1 MNLLRISLDAV
12 TIDGLTLYQSIL
24 LILGFLVFLAVVIFI
39 LVKIG
44 QGQKM
49 PKQAFLLVLIS
60 ILMIAFP
67 GINKISFMG
76 FSVEL
81 QKEIERLKDDPAN
94 SDARENLIEMVSNSD
109 ESVIY
114 SPKNLTRMAEAKN
127 MLGDYPAAIRD
138 AEKALQKSPGYA
150 PAQNV
155 RTIAETGQAINVLE
169 RNPDDHRAIMVL
181 EQNARMLE
189 RLPVQ
194 DKYTE
199 LRIAEANLLTGET
212 MKARER
218 AATVLVNSP
227 DDAKAAEI
235 IQLTETAE
243 NIQRVRENPTDTMAR
258 LMVQEDIKSMET
270 QPSRSATKSIL
281 SERARNSLRMVDP

>member
-1 MNLLRISLDAV
+1 MNTLIISLDAV

-24 LILGFLVFLAVVIFI
+24 LILGCLVFLAVILFI
-39 LVKIG
+39 LIKIS

-67 GINKISFMG
+67 GVNKISFMG

-81 QKEIERLKDDPAN
+81 QKEIERLKDDPSN
-94 SDARENLIEMVSNSD
+94 PEARDNLIEMVSNSD

-114 SPKNLTRMAEAKN
+114 SPKNLTRMAEAKS

-138 AEKALQKSPGYA
+138 AEKALQKSPDYA

-155 RTIAETGQAINVLE
+155 RVIAETGQAITVLE

-181 EQNARMLE
+181 EQNARRLE
-189 RLPVQ
+189 GLPVQ

-218 AATVLVNSP
+218 AAAVLYTNP

-243 NIQRVRENPTDTMAR
+243 NIQRVRENPADTIAR
-258 LMVQEDIKSMET
+258 LMVQEDIRNLDT
-270 QPSRSATKSIL
+270 QPTRSATKSIL
-281 SERARNSLRMVDP
+281 SDRARKSLKMVDP

>member
-1 MNLLRISLDAV
+1 MNTLRISLDAV
-12 TIDGLTLYQSIL
+12 TIDGLTLHQSIL
-24 LILGFLVFLAVVIFI
+24 LILGCLVFLAVILFI
-39 LVKIG
+39 LVKIS

-49 PKQAFLLVLIS
+49 PKQVFLLVLIS

-67 GINKISFMG
+67 GVNKISFMG

-81 QKEIERLKDDPAN
+81 QKEIDRLKDDPSN
-94 SDARENLIEMVSNSD
+94 PEARDNLIEMVSNSD

-114 SPKNLTRMAEAKN
+114 SPKNLTRMAEARN

-155 RTIAETGQAINVLE
+155 RAIAETGQAINVLE
-169 RNPDDHRAIMVL
+169 QNPNDPRAIMVL
-181 EQNARMLE
+181 EQNARVLE

-218 AATVLVNSP
+218 AATVLYTNP

-243 NIQRVRENPTDTMAR
+243 NIQRVRENPADTMAR
-258 LMVQEDIKSMET
+258 LMVQEDIRNLDT
-270 QPSRSATKSIL
+270 QPTRSATKSIL
-281 SERARNSLRMVDP
+281 SDRARNSLKMVDP